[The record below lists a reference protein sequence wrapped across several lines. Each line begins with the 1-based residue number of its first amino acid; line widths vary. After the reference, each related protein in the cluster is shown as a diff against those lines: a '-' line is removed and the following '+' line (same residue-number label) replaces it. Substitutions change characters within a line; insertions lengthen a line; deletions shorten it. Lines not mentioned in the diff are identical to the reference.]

1 MKGRVL
7 GRADRERPRVE
18 AEAMEKLWRWP
29 MTVATLLVIPDLLVS
44 GPVATA
50 LDWGIWLVFAGE
62 LLSIAF
68 LAKDGGKWLKNN
80 PLAVAVAVLTPPV
93 APAAVQGLRV
103 LRLFRLL
110 RLARGWQ
117 YVNRVFTPEGLPYL
131 VGFGV
136 VLVFVASV
144 LFSTVETHAHSH
156 VSLASGIWWA
166 IGVVSTEGS
175 SINASTTA
183 GHIITVALMVLG
195 ICLFSLITA
204 GLTQRFV
211 GHKQTKELS
220 AGEQAI
226 LDELQAM
233 RARLELLEDH
243 HEGPASHADQ

>member
-1 MKGRVL
+1 M
-7 GRADRERPRVE
+7 E
-18 AEAMEKLWRWP
+18 AEAMERLWRWP
-29 MTVATLLVIPDLLVS
+29 MTVATLLVIPDLLLS
-44 GPVATA
+44 GPVASG
-50 LDWGIWLVFAGE
+50 LDWVIWLVFAGE

-93 APAAVQGLRV
+93 APAAIQGLRV
-103 LRLFRLL
+103 LRLLRLL

-117 YVNRVFTPEGLPYL
+117 YINRVFTPEGLPFL

-136 VLVFVASV
+136 VLVFVASL
-144 LFSTVETHAHSH
+144 LFSTVETHAHTH
-156 VSLASGIWWA
+156 VSFASGIWWA

-175 SINASTTA
+175 SINPSTTA

-211 GHKQTKELS
+211 GHKQAKLLS

-226 LDELQAM
+226 LDELHGLQ
-233 RARLELLEDH
+233 ARLELIEGH
-243 HEGPASHADQ
+243 RKGPASYKEQ